1 VTPSHSTDCIEQTT
15 PLCLKGVGWAFNAQ
29 KEPMVARELT
39 LGSPEQI
46 AARFPKLD
54 NSQIAALA
62 GFGRQRDTQPRE
74 VILERGDRHHGIFV
88 VLSGRVEV
96 IRVSAD
102 GETVLHVLDRGEF
115 TGDVNLLSG
124 RGTLIRARALEASTL
139 LEIDRANLRHIMQ
152 TDAALGEIFLKAFVL
167 RRVFLISNSVGDAVL
182 IGSNHSSDTL
192 RLREFLARNGQPHSY
207 LDVEVDPDVQTVL
220 DQFEIPLADIPVLI
234 CRGTVALRNPSN
246 SEVAACLGLNAGI
259 DQADVSDVVVVGAGP
274 SGLAAAVYG
283 ASEGLKVLVLEKNA
297 PGGQAGSSS
306 RIENYLGFPTGI
318 SGEELS
324 NRAFV
329 QAEKFGAHIA
339 IAQSAMGLRSKL
351 PPYTV
356 ELEGGGSVRGQT
368 VIIAAGSRYRRLDL
382 PNLSQLEGVGVY
394 YGATHVEA
402 TVCRDEEVAVVGGGN
417 SAGQAAVFLAGT
429 AKHVYLVVRGPC
441 LAKTMSR
448 YLISRIEANPR
459 ITLMAWTTIAAL
471 EGDTHLQGV
480 GLHNTKTGASETR
493 DIQHVFMMTGADP
506 NTEWLRG
513 SLALDA
519 KGFIKTGA
527 ELQDGW
533 PLHRPPYLLETS
545 LPGVF
550 AVGDIRAESVKRVA
564 SAVGE
569 GSMVVQFVHKVLAE

>member
-1 VTPSHSTDCIEQTT
+1 MSI
-15 PLCLKGVGWAFNAQ
+15 A
-29 KEPMVARELT
+29 ARELIPET
-39 LGSPEQI
+39 PEQTESM
-46 AARFPKLD
+46 FPKLD
-54 NSQIAALA
+54 DGQIAQLA
-62 GFGRQRDTQPRE
+62 AFGQQRDAQEHE
-74 VILERGDRHHGIFV
+74 VILERGDLHHGIFV
-88 VLSGRVEV
+88 VLSGRIEV
-96 IRVSAD
+96 LRVSAES
-102 GETVLHVLDRGEF
+102 ETALHVLGRGEF

-152 TDAALGEIFLKAFVL
+152 TDAALGQIFLNAFVL

-192 RLREFLARNGQPHSY
+192 RLREFLTRNGQPHAY
-207 LDVEVDPDVQTVL
+207 LDVDADPEVQTVL
-220 DQFEIPLADIPVLI
+220 DQFGVPLADIPVLI

-246 SEVAACLGLNAGI
+246 SEAAACLGLNAGI
-259 DQADVSDVVVVGAGP
+259 DQADVSDVVVIGAGP

-306 RIENYLGFPTGI
+306 RIENYLGFPMGI
-318 SGEELS
+318 SGQELS

-339 IAQSAMGLRSKL
+339 IAQSAKGLNTRQ

-356 ELEGGGSVRGQT
+356 ELDDGGAARGRT

-382 PNLSQLEGVGVY
+382 PNLSQFEGVGVY

-429 AKHVYLVVRGPC
+429 AKHIYLVMRGPC

-448 YLISRIEANPR
+448 YLISRIEASPR
-459 ITLMAWTTIAAL
+459 ITLMAWTRIEAL
-471 EGDTHLQGV
+471 EGETHLNRV
-480 GLHNTKTGASETR
+480 RLHNTKTGASETR
-493 DIQHVFMMTGADP
+493 DIEHVFMMTGADP

-527 ELQDGW
+527 EVQDGW
-533 PLHRPPYLLETS
+533 PLHRAPYPLETS

>member
-1 VTPSHSTDCIEQTT
+1 M
-15 PLCLKGVGWAFNAQ
+15 A
-29 KEPMVARELT
+29 ARELI
-39 LGSPEQI
+39 LGSPAQI
-46 AARFPKLD
+46 EARFPKLD
-54 NSQIAALA
+54 AGQIAGLA
-62 GFGRQRDTQPRE
+62 GFGRQRNAQAHE
-74 VILERGDRHHGIFV
+74 VILERGDLHHGIFV
-88 VLSGRVEV
+88 ILSGSVEV
-96 IRVSAD
+96 LRVSAE
-102 GETVLHVLDRGEF
+102 GETVLHVLGRGEF

-124 RGTLIRARALEASTL
+124 RGTLVRARTLEASTL

-152 TDAALGEIFLKAFVL
+152 TDTALGQIFLNAFLL
-167 RRVFLISNSVGDAVL
+167 RRAFLISNSVGEAAL

-192 RLREFLARNGQPHSY
+192 RLKEFLARNGQPYAY
-207 LDVEVDPDVQTVL
+207 LDVETDPEVQTVL
-220 DQFEIPLADIPVLI
+220 DQFEVPLADIPVLI
-234 CRGTVALRNPSN
+234 CRGTIALRNPRN

-259 DQADVSDVVVVGAGP
+259 DQSDVSDVVVVGAGP

-306 RIENYLGFPTGI
+306 RIENYLGFPMGI
-318 SGEELS
+318 SGQELS
-324 NRAFV
+324 SRAFV

-339 IAQSAMGLRSKL
+339 IAQSATGLKTTR
-351 PPYTV
+351 PPYSV
-356 ELEGGGSVRGQT
+356 ELDDGGSARGRT
-368 VIIAAGSRYRRLDL
+368 VIIAAGGRYRRLDL
-382 PNLSQLEGVGVY
+382 PNLSQFEGAGVY

-402 TVCRDEEVAVVGGGN
+402 AICRDDEIAVVGGGN
-417 SAGQAAVFLAGT
+417 SAGQAAVFLADT

-448 YLISRIEANPR
+448 YLISRIEASSR
-459 ITLMAWTTIAAL
+459 ITLMAWTRIEAL
-471 EGDTHLQGV
+471 EGDTRLERIR
-480 GLHNTKTGASETR
+480 LHNTKTGVSETR
-493 DIQHVFMMTGADP
+493 GIQHVFVMTGADP

-519 KGFIKTGA
+519 KGFIKTGS
-527 ELQDGW
+527 EIKDVWTLR
-533 PLHRPPYLLETS
+533 RPPYLLETS

>member
-1 VTPSHSTDCIEQTT
+1 M
-15 PLCLKGVGWAFNAQ
+15 
-29 KEPMVARELT
+29 PMAARDLIR
-39 LGSPEQI
+39 GSPEQI
-46 AARFPKLD
+46 EAMFPKLD
-54 NSQIAALA
+54 DTQVAGLA
-62 GFGRQRDTQPRE
+62 GFGQQRDAQPHE
-74 VILERGDRHHGIFV
+74 VILERGDLHHGIFV

-96 IRVSAD
+96 LRISAD
-102 GETVLHVLDRGEF
+102 GETVLHVLDRGGF
-115 TGDVNLLSG
+115 TSQGNPLRGL
-124 RGTLIRARALEASTL
+124 GTLFPARAVEAGTF

-152 TDAALGEIFLKAFVL
+152 TDAALGQIFLNAFVL

-192 RLREFLARNGQPHSY
+192 RLREFLARNGQPHTY
-207 LDVEVDPDVQTVL
+207 LDVDADPEVQTVL
-220 DQFEIPLADIPVLI
+220 DQFGVTLADIPVLI
-234 CRGTVALRNPSN
+234 CRGTGALRNPSN

-259 DQADVSDVVVVGAGP
+259 DQADVSDVVVIGAGP

-306 RIENYLGFPTGI
+306 RIENYLGFPMGI

-339 IAQSAMGLRSKL
+339 IAKSAIGLKSNL

-382 PNLSQLEGVGVY
+382 PNLSQFEGVGVY
-394 YGATHVEA
+394 YGATH
-402 TVCRDEEVAVVGGGN
+402 VVGGGN
-417 SAGQAAVFLAGT
+417 SAGQAAVFLAST

-459 ITLMAWTTIAAL
+459 ITLMTWTTIEAL
-471 EGDTHLQGV
+471 EGDTHLTRV
-480 GLHNTKTGASETR
+480 RLHNTKTGANETR

-527 ELQDGW
+527 EIQDGW

-569 GSMVVQFVHKVLAE
+569 GSMVVQFVHKVLAD

>member
-1 VTPSHSTDCIEQTT
+1 MAE
-15 PLCLKGVGWAFNAQ
+15 
-29 KEPMVARELT
+29 RELIPE
-39 LGSPEQI
+39 SPEQTE
-46 AARFPKLD
+46 AMFPKLD
-54 NSQIAALA
+54 AGQTAQVAAC
-62 GFGRQRDTQPRE
+62 GQRRDAQAQE
-74 VILERGDRHHGIFV
+74 VILEPGDLHHGIFV
-88 VLSGRVEV
+88 VLSGRIEV
-96 IRVSAD
+96 VRVSAD
-102 GETVLHVLDRGEF
+102 GETVLHVLGRGEF
-115 TGDVNLLSG
+115 TGDGTLLSG
-124 RGTLIRARALEASTL
+124 RGTLIRARALEASML

-167 RRVFLISNSVGDAVL
+167 GRVFLFSNSVGDAVL
-182 IGSNHSSDTL
+182 SGSNHSSDTL

-259 DQADVSDVVVVGAGP
+259 DQAEVSDVVVVGAGP

-306 RIENYLGFPTGI
+306 RIENYLGFPMGI
-318 SGEELS
+318 SGQELS

-329 QAEKFGAHIA
+329 QAEKFGAHTA
-339 IAQSAMGLRSKL
+339 IAGSAKGLKTSH
-351 PPYTV
+351 PPYTI
-356 ELEGGGSVRGQT
+356 ELDDGGSVRGQT

-382 PNLSQLEGVGVY
+382 PNLAQFEGVGVY

-402 TVCRDEEVAVVGGGN
+402 TVCRDQEVAVVGGGN

-429 AKHVYLVVRGPC
+429 VKHVYLVVRGPC

-448 YLISRIEANPR
+448 YLISRIEASPQ
-459 ITLMAWTTIAAL
+459 ITLMAWTRIEAL
-471 EGDTHLQGV
+471 EDDTHLKRV
-480 GLHNTKTGASETR
+480 ILHNTKTGAGETR
-493 DIQHVFMMTGADP
+493 EIQHVFMMTGADP

-527 ELQDGW
+527 EVQDGW
-533 PLHRPPYLLETS
+533 RLHRAPYLLETS
-545 LPGVF
+545 LAGVF

>member
-1 VTPSHSTDCIEQTT
+1 M
-15 PLCLKGVGWAFNAQ
+15 A
-29 KEPMVARELT
+29 AREVI

-54 NSQIAALA
+54 DSQIAALA
-62 GFGRQRDTQPRE
+62 GFGQQRDAQPRE
-74 VILERGDRHHGIFV
+74 VILERGDLHHGIFV

-207 LDVEVDPDVQTVL
+207 LDVECDPDVQTLL
-220 DQFEIPLADIPVLI
+220 DQFEIPIADIPVLI

-306 RIENYLGFPTGI
+306 RIENYLGFPMGI
-318 SGEELS
+318 SGQHLA

-329 QAEKFGAHIA
+329 QAEKFGASISVA
-339 IAQSAMGLRSKL
+339 RAARSLKCNRK
-351 PPYTV
+351 PYVV
-356 ELEGGGSVRGQT
+356 ELDDGGSVEGRS
-368 VIIAAGSRYRRLDL
+368 IILAAGAQYRKLEL
-382 PNLSQLEGVGVY
+382 PNLAQFEGVGVY
-394 YGATHVEA
+394 YGATQVEA
-402 TVCRDEEVAVVGGGN
+402 QFCGKQEIVVVGGGN
-417 SAGQAAVFLAGT
+417 SAGQAAIFLST
-429 AKHVYLVVRGPC
+429 VAKRVYLLVRRPG
-441 LAKTMSR
+441 LAETMSR
-448 YLISRIEANPR
+448 YLIARIEACPE
-459 ITLMAWTTIAAL
+459 ITVKPLTEVEAL
-471 EGDTHLQGV
+471 EGNGHLERVRWRDKQA
-480 GLHNTKTGASETR
+480 GATETR
-493 DIQHVFMMTGADP
+493 EIKHLFLMTGANP
-506 NTEWLRG
+506 NTGWLAG
-513 SLALDA
+513 CFALDE
-519 KGFIKTGA
+519 KQFIRTGTD
-527 ELQDGW
+527 L
-533 PLHRPPYLLETS
+533 
-545 LPGVF
+545 
-550 AVGDIRAESVKRVA
+550 GDN
-564 SAVGE
+564 
-569 GSMVVQFVHKVLAE
+569 

>member
-1 VTPSHSTDCIEQTT
+1 M
-15 PLCLKGVGWAFNAQ
+15 NAQ
-29 KEPMVARELT
+29 KEPMAARELISG
-39 LGSPEQI
+39 GSPEQI
-46 AARFPKLD
+46 EARFPKLND
-54 NSQIAALA
+54 SQIAGLA
-62 GFGRQRDTQPRE
+62 AFGQQRDAQPHE
-74 VILERGDRHHGIFV
+74 VILEQGDLHHGIFV
-88 VLSGRVEV
+88 VLSGRIEV
-96 IRVSAD
+96 LRVSAD
-102 GETVLHVLDRGEF
+102 GETVLHTLDRGEF

-220 DQFEIPLADIPVLI
+220 DQFEIRIADIPVLI

-306 RIENYLGFPTGI
+306 RIENYLGFPMGI

-339 IAQSAMGLRSKL
+339 IAKSAMGLKSNL

-356 ELEGGGSVRGQT
+356 ELEGGGSVRGRA

-402 TVCRDEEVAVVGGGN
+402 AVCRDEEVAVVGGGN

-448 YLISRIEANPR
+448 YLISRIEAKPS
-459 ITLMAWTTIAAL
+459 ITLMAWTTIEAL
-471 EGDTHLQGV
+471 EGDTHL
-480 GLHNTKTGASETR
+480 
-493 DIQHVFMMTGADP
+493 
-506 NTEWLRG
+506 
-513 SLALDA
+513 
-519 KGFIKTGA
+519 KGFGCTTP
-527 ELQDGW
+527 EL
-533 PLHRPPYLLETS
+533 E
-545 LPGVF
+545 
-550 AVGDIRAESVKRVA
+550 RAKPA
-564 SAVGE
+564 TF
-569 GSMVVQFVHKVLAE
+569 SMYS

>member
-1 VTPSHSTDCIEQTT
+1 M
-15 PLCLKGVGWAFNAQ
+15 NAQ
-29 KEPMVARELT
+29 KEPMAAREVI

-46 AARFPKLD
+46 EGRFPKLND
-54 NSQIAALA
+54 SQIAGVAA
-62 GFGRQRDTQPRE
+62 FGQQRDAQPHE
-74 VILERGDRHHGIFV
+74 VILERGDLHHGIFV
-88 VLSGRVEV
+88 VLSGRIEV
-96 IRVSAD
+96 LRVSAE
-102 GETVLHVLDRGEF
+102 GETVLHTLDRGEF

-220 DQFEIPLADIPVLI
+220 DQFEIPIADIPVLI

-274 SGLAAAVYG
+274 GGLAAAVYG

-306 RIENYLGFPTGI
+306 RIENYLGFPMGI

-329 QAEKFGAHIA
+329 QAEKFGARIA
-339 IAQSAMGLRSKL
+339 IAKSAIGLKSNL

-402 TVCRDEEVAVVGGGN
+402 AVCRDEEVAVVGGGN
-417 SAGQAAVFLAGT
+417 SAGQAAVFLDGT

-459 ITLMAWTTIAAL
+459 ITLMAWTRIEAL
-471 EGDTHLQGV
+471 EGDTHLKRV
-480 GLHNTKTGASETR
+480 RLHNTKTGANETR

-527 ELQDGW
+527 EVRDGW